1 VPDEPVWDLEANRIP
16 VLVLEDAPESLMMY
30 ERLFAGSAFQML
42 PARTMREAHLALAAF
57 RPRAIVLDI
66 LLRGEET
73 WGFLTEVKRRPD
85 THGIPVL
92 VVSTVDDPAKALA
105 LGADAYCPK
114 PIERQT
120 LLHEL
125 MRLIDPQNVK
135 RVLVVDDEEIFRYVL
150 RQHLVTPR
158 HAVFEASSGRE
169 ALRIAQTQHPDVI
182 CLDLMMPELDGFEVL
197 RELKRDPATRDIPV
211 VVITSKALDD
221 GERHALLEAAAT
233 ILPKDRV
240 SREEAVAAVDEAL
253 RATVGS

>member
-1 VPDEPVWDLEANRIP
+1 
-16 VLVLEDAPESLMMY
+16 M
-30 ERLFAGSAFQML
+30 
-42 PARTMREAHLALAAF
+42 
-57 RPRAIVLDI
+57 
-66 LLRGEET
+66 
-73 WGFLTEVKRRPD
+73 KRRPD
-85 THGIPVL
+85 THDIPVL

-114 PIERQT
+114 PIARQT

-125 MRLIDPQNVK
+125 LRLIDPQNVK

-169 ALRIAQTQHPDVI
+169 ALRIAQTEHPDVI

-211 VVITSKALDD
+211 VVITSKALDE
-221 GERHALLEAAAT
+221 GERHALLETAAT

-253 RATVGS
+253 RAAVGS